1 MKIELIPYELS
12 EREEAEALYAIIQR
26 YYTRSP
32 WPPSVEKLMKTNI
45 KYFKALKDGVQFG
58 VSGYDMK
65 TPTLVETVKTT
76 VFEEFQGQGLGK
88 ILSEAI
94 EEECKRIGV
103 KKVMTTIY
111 HFNHAMIGIKLKQGY
126 TIEGYH
132 PDHEAP
138 GFHEYSLG
146 KVLK

>member
-1 MKIELIPYELS
+1 MNVELIPYDTS
-12 EREEAEALYAIIQR
+12 EKASAEEIFLIVQKYYAN
-26 YYTRSP
+26 SP
-32 WPPSVEKLMKTNI
+32 WPPTVAKIMQGEV
-45 KYFKALKDGVQFG
+45 KYFRALHEGKQFG
-58 VSGYDMK
+58 ITGHTLK
-65 TPTLVETVKTT
+65 TPTLAETVKTT
-76 VFEEFQGQGLGK
+76 IFEEFRGKGLGK
-88 ILSEAI
+88 SLSEAI
-94 EEECKRIGV
+94 EAECKRIGV

-111 HFNHAMIGIKLKQGY
+111 HFNHAMISIKLKQGY